1 MKDFRGISNTNSSHS
16 NNSIIKKK
24 KKFANE
30 EGDSFLSFEKDSEK
44 IQLER
49 DWRSLT
55 LKLAG
60 EVRGIEVGDYS
71 GSGTGGIIRWYGILF
86 GRTK

>member
-24 KKFANE
+24 KFANE
-30 EGDSFLSFEKDSEK
+30 EGDSFLSFKKDSEK
-44 IQLER
+44 IQFGR

>member
-24 KKFANE
+24 KFANE
-30 EGDSFLSFEKDSEK
+30 EGDSFLSFKKDSEK

>member
-1 MKDFRGISNTNSSHS
+1 MKDFRGISNTNSSYS
-16 NNSIIKKK
+16 NNSIIKK

-30 EGDSFLSFEKDSEK
+30 EGDSFLSFKKDSEK
-44 IQLER
+44 IQFGR